1 MDCKFGYENSFLVS
15 SIVSRNLFQAS
26 FRMLYKPT
34 VFYEQKLLSFAS
46 WPFEHNDPYRY
57 TIFKNKK
64 YRRIYRMQI
73 SMNTHSFFHRLSLRV
88 ENIDTISPLDLSFLV
103 FETALMLNVGP
114 NNSTQ
119 LQGTPIGP
127 GRNSVGASSITSK
140 VNTRR
145 VIRVISIPRT
155 RVMLVH
161 RLLVPGILHRRRNG
175 TIRATII
182 PNTLSSTIIEAWA
195 AYFNGA
201 MIARGISKS
210 QSGYRSIAVSF
221 VSWIH
226 LRFHHP
232 CSPSSIFR

>member
-1 MDCKFGYENSFLVS
+1 MNKNFYLLPLDPSNITILTDTPFLR
-15 SIVSRNLFQAS
+15 IRNTEEL
-26 FRMLYKPT
+26 
-34 VFYEQKLLSFAS
+34 
-46 WPFEHNDPYRY
+46 H
-57 TIFKNKK
+57 
-64 YRRIYRMQI
+64 RMQI